1 MKSRKHQDAA
11 GDPRSWV
18 TKEVLRFV
26 LGLSESQIDRL
37 RREFQ
42 TPEQPGRPL
51 RIHGPKFCAKW
62 AAYESAND
70 DEVGDSEWLEERRKW
85 QALRERNRYE
95 QEMGVLMPID
105 DVQRGYALVAGTY
118 RTASE
123 TLCPCCKDKIEQALD
138 DAEVRMKEE
147 FGGEP
152 SDDEPVG
159 EDDEA

>member
-18 TKEVLRFV
+18 TKETLRFT

-62 AAYESAND
+62 AAYEGAGED
-70 DEVGDSEWLEERRKW
+70 DAGDSEWLEERRKW

-95 QEMGVLMPID
+95 QEMGVLMTAD
-105 DVQRGYALVAGTY
+105 DVQRGYALVASTY
-118 RTASE
+118 RSAAE
-123 TLCPCCKDKIEQALD
+123 TLCPGCQDTIERALS
-138 DAEVRMKEE
+138 DAEQRIEE
-147 FGGEP
+147 TFSGDAEP
-152 SDDEPVG
+152 MGDE
-159 EDDEA
+159 DQA